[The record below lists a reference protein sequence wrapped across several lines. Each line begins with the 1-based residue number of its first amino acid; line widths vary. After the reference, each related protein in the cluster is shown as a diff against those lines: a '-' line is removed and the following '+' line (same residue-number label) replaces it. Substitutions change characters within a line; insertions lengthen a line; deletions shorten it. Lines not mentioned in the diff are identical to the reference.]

1 MEEEIPKQEIIE
13 NIFKDKTTDRKN
25 LISITPKNCL
35 DLKKITDN
43 NKLGIEIDAMNNYS
57 VNGSNRDGE
66 QNKKRRQGLWFNK
79 NLIEKEEEK
88 EETPAQIIQEEI
100 KEEIKVE
107 RKRDI
112 IFKFYNVLEDF
123 IASQTGCIIM
133 LIIVFITLCYYD
145 LRMIFI
151 PAKLNAFYRVFYFVL
166 IIYSS
171 IDFIIRTIVMESL
184 INSFYFWIDFCS
196 LIIMFFDIDA
206 ISYPL
211 LNKLLFGKKNYKY
224 LSYHDQSTIETILS
238 VFQIVKLFRVVKFYK
253 LFVDLIKENEKKSNI
268 MKIIG
273 KINEKKSKM
282 NRNKFAKHIKAT
294 FTQIKDFN
302 NTTAMP
308 IALTPIS
315 GGDPLNKAPNLRR
328 LNPKSSVFTYN
339 SNIDNKKW
347 EEDTIKYLEEHVF
360 KKNKISQKIT
370 EGISRLMIV
379 VVLLVFIV
387 SIFTDED
394 NYSSNFFSYQLICK
408 IVNKFV
414 NKQNVTDPSLVK
426 DIIND
431 YLLNNILPLYPV
443 IQVEWFEH
451 IIYQNKSM
459 DLNLKHHMKRDV
471 CYIFDENNPSTVI
484 IISRREMSKMSSVI
498 YLLRLVYIVVCI
510 SSLCYLINT
519 NVYDLIFHPLEKI
532 GKVID
537 IVSKDPVGSK
547 TITELKNSME
557 HNHSNKK
564 EDKDSVSYEI
574 KIIQS
579 AIIRISAL
587 MAIGFGEAGGEILKE
602 NISSSEGINPMLPG
616 KKISA
621 IFGFCFIH
629 NFSEINEAF
638 QEKTMI
644 FVNQISDI
652 VHSCIDKFN
661 GITNKNLGD
670 CYLLA
675 WKFKEKN
682 DKKTEDNNTNNN
694 NNNMNLGTN
703 ELKSSLIHDSVMSSN
718 KTEELADCALLGFL
732 NIIKKINKCRNILA
746 YRKDA
751 DLLKK
756 FGPKYSVQMGFG
768 LHTGW
773 GIEGAIGSYYKID
786 CSYLSPNV
794 NIAARLET
802 ATNIYGVDILF
813 SGEFYDLLSDF
824 MKRQCRKIDIVT
836 LKGSEKPV
844 RLYTVD
850 INKNIHP
857 GKMISKKERMTLR
870 ERRSYYALKKKK
882 LWHKYQSVKSNMSI
896 GESYLKQSRG
906 LRQLLKKTKSDM
918 FYQYFEDGFSD
929 YIDGEWKDA
938 AQNLEKARYLDKWD
952 GPTKTILDYIK
963 KLKYKAPSNWD
974 GYRVLTSKT

>member
-1 MEEEIPKQEIIE
+1 M
-13 NIFKDKTTDRKN
+13 
-25 LISITPKNCL
+25 
-35 DLKKITDN
+35 
-43 NKLGIEIDAMNNYS
+43 
-57 VNGSNRDGE
+57 
-66 QNKKRRQGLWFNK
+66 
-79 NLIEKEEEK
+79 
-88 EETPAQIIQEEI
+88 
-100 KEEIKVE
+100 
-107 RKRDI
+107 
-112 IFKFYNVLEDF
+112 
-123 IASQTGCIIM
+123 
-133 LIIVFITLCYYD
+133 
-145 LRMIFI
+145 
-151 PAKLNAFYRVFYFVL
+151 
-166 IIYSS
+166 
-171 IDFIIRTIVMESL
+171 
-184 INSFYFWIDFCS
+184 
-196 LIIMFFDIDA
+196 
-206 ISYPL
+206 
-211 LNKLLFGKKNYKY
+211 
-224 LSYHDQSTIETILS
+224 
-238 VFQIVKLFRVVKFYK
+238 
-253 LFVDLIKENEKKSNI
+253 
-268 MKIIG
+268 
-273 KINEKKSKM
+273 
-282 NRNKFAKHIKAT
+282 
-294 FTQIKDFN
+294 
-302 NTTAMP
+302 
-308 IALTPIS
+308 LTPIS
-315 GGDPLNKAPNLRR
+315 GGDPLNKSPNLRR

-451 IIYQNKSM
+451 ILYQNKSM

-471 CYIFDENNPSTVI
+471 CFIFDENNPSTVI

-682 DKKTEDNNTNNN
+682 DKKP
-694 NNNMNLGTN
+694 
-703 ELKSSLIHDSVMSSN
+703 KIIILI
-718 KTEELADCALLGFL
+718 
-732 NIIKKINKCRNILA
+732 IIII
-746 YRKDA
+746 
-751 DLLKK
+751 
-756 FGPKYSVQMGFG
+756 
-768 LHTGW
+768 
-773 GIEGAIGSYYKID
+773 
-786 CSYLSPNV
+786 
-794 NIAARLET
+794 
-802 ATNIYGVDILF
+802 
-813 SGEFYDLLSDF
+813 
-824 MKRQCRKIDIVT
+824 
-836 LKGSEKPV
+836 
-844 RLYTVD
+844 
-850 INKNIHP
+850 
-857 GKMISKKERMTLR
+857 
-870 ERRSYYALKKKK
+870 
-882 LWHKYQSVKSNMSI
+882 
-896 GESYLKQSRG
+896 
-906 LRQLLKKTKSDM
+906 
-918 FYQYFEDGFSD
+918 
-929 YIDGEWKDA
+929 
-938 AQNLEKARYLDKWD
+938 
-952 GPTKTILDYIK
+952 
-963 KLKYKAPSNWD
+963 
-974 GYRVLTSKT
+974 

>member
-1 MEEEIPKQEIIE
+1 MEVQIPNPEIVQK
-13 NIFKDKTTDRKN
+13 IFKDKTTDRKN
-25 LISITPKNCL
+25 LIISTPKNL
-35 DLKKITDN
+35 LNASN
-43 NKLGIEIDAMNNYS
+43 NQNENQNIEIPASKNSSSKD
-57 VNGSNRDGE
+57 VG
-66 QNKKRRQGLWFNK
+66 KKRRQALWFGNN
-79 NLIEKEEEK
+79 NLLSKEEEEK
-88 EETPAQIIQEEI
+88 EQPQSNIQEEV
-100 KEEIKVE
+100 KQEIPRK
-107 RKRDI
+107 RKRDKVFELYNSI
-112 IFKFYNVLEDF
+112 IDF
-123 IASQTGCIIM
+123 IESQTGCIIM
-133 LIIVFITLCYYD
+133 LIIILITLCYYD
-145 LRMIFI
+145 LKIICI
-151 PAKLNAFYRVFYFVL
+151 PAKYRNIYRTVYGLL
-166 IIYSS
+166 ILYSC
-171 IDFIIRTIVMESL
+171 IDFIFRTIIIDRL
-184 INSFYFWIDFCS
+184 FNSFYFWIDIICL
-196 LIIMFFDIDA
+196 LIMIFDIDGF
-206 ISYPL
+206 SYSI
-211 LNKLLFGKKNYKY
+211 LFKILYGKKKLKY
-224 LSYHDQSTIETILS
+224 MSYEEQSNIETILN

-268 MKIIG
+268 MKILG
-273 KINEKKSKM
+273 KLNEKKTKM
-282 NRNKFAKHIKAT
+282 NKNKFAKHIKT
-294 FTQIKDFN
+294 TLTQIKDFN

-308 IALTPIS
+308 ISMTSQNGLDGIS
-315 GGDPLNKAPNLRR
+315 
-328 LNPKSSVFTYN
+328 KSSNLKRIAKPSIFTYN
-339 SNIDNKKW
+339 SSYDNKKW
-347 EEDTIKYLEEHVF
+347 EEEAIKYLEEHMF
-360 KKNKISQKIT
+360 KKNKISEKIT

-379 VVLLVFIV
+379 IVLLVFIV

-394 NYSSNFFSYQLICK
+394 NYESDTFSYKLLCK
-408 IVNKFV
+408 YVNRFTKLKKINNISSVKKF
-414 NKQNVTDPSLVK
+414 
-426 DIIND
+426 INE
-431 YLLNNILPLYPV
+431 YLLTNKLYLYPI
-443 IQVEWFEH
+443 IQVEWEEN
-451 IIYQNKSM
+451 IIYQNNSM
-459 DLNLKHHMKRDV
+459 NLNFDLYMKRDI
-471 CYIFDENNPSTVI
+471 CYIFDEKDPLTKI
-484 IISRREMSKMSSVI
+484 IVSRREMSKMSSII
-498 YLLRLVYIVVCI
+498 YLLRLFYIVVCI
-510 SSLCYLINT
+510 SALCYLINT
-519 NVYDLIFHPLEKI
+519 NVHKLIFHPLEKM

-537 IVSKDPVGSK
+537 TISKDPVGSK
-547 TITELKNSME
+547 TITELKYNME
-557 HNHSNKK
+557 HNQTNKK
-564 EDKDSVSYEI
+564 EDKDSVSHEI

-602 NISSSEGINPMLPG
+602 NISSSEGVNPMLPG

-675 WKFKEKN
+675 WKFKEKTEQ
-682 DKKTEDNNTNNN
+682 KKEEINTNNN
-694 NNNMNLGTN
+694 NNNNNNNNLN
-703 ELKSSLIHDSVMSSN
+703 IELKTSLMNDSQFSTN
-718 KTEELADCALLGFL
+718 RIEEMADCALLGFL
-732 NIIKKINKCRNILA
+732 NIIKKINKSRNILA

-824 MKRQCRKIDIVT
+824 MKRKCRKIDIVT

-857 GKMISKKERMTLR
+857 GKIMSKKDRMTLR

-882 LWHKYQSVKSNMSI
+882 LWHKYQNVKPNISI

-918 FYQYFEDGFSD
+918 FYQYFEDGFND
-929 YIDGEWKDA
+929 YIDGEWKEA
-938 AQNLEKARYLDKWD
+938 AQNLEKARYLDKSD

-963 KLKYKAPSNWD
+963 KLHYKAPTNWD